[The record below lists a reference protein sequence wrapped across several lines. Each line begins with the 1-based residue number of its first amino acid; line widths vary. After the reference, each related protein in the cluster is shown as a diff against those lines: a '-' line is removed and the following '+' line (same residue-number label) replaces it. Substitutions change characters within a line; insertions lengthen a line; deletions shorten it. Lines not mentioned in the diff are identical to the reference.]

1 MQTRIPA
8 GEFKARCLRL
18 MDQVARS
25 GRPLV
30 ITKHGRPVVKLV
42 PISPGEPEFG
52 CMKDGTRIIGDI
64 VAPIGER
71 WNADA

>member
-1 MQTRIPA
+1 MQTQIPA

-30 ITKHGRPVVKLV
+30 ITKHGRPVAKLV

-52 CMKDGTRIIGDI
+52 CMKDSTRIIGDI